1 MVLDEGEG
9 GLGTSL
15 REGEL
20 LDTVVVRKVL
30 DDGRPFGE
38 IEANTSDP
46 KHVESSMRPSDGLGV
61 LGLTGLGVMEPL

>member
-46 KHVESSMRPSDGLGV
+46 KHVE
-61 LGLTGLGVMEPL
+61 